1 MDLLQLK
8 YFAALAKKQHIN
20 ATAQEMMVT
29 PSAVSSSLARL
40 EKEMGLKLFDRDSDE
55 IVSDPYIRWMHEHDL
70 LVWVN
75 SIVYNEAEI
84 ISAGHTDDI
93 SLTED
98 PEKGWGWLLDRQ
110 VDFIQTDWLLA
121 LKEYM
126 EKRA

>member
-1 MDLLQLK
+1 MRS
-8 YFAALAKKQHIN
+8 FRI
-20 ATAQEMMVT
+20 
-29 PSAVSSSLARL
+29 P
-40 EKEMGLKLFDRDSDE
+40 
-55 IVSDPYIRWMHEHDL
+55 EHDL

-121 LKEYM
+121 LKGYM
-126 EKRA
+126 EKRG